1 MFGHDISKKVRNDC
15 TDDILETGD
24 LYQRVRLHVNVSDI
38 KSIKIKDKIHARRC
52 VLL

>member
-1 MFGHDISKKVRNDC
+1 MFGHNISKRVRNDC
-15 TDDILETGD
+15 TDDIFETGD

-38 KSIKIKDKIHARRC
+38 KSTEIKKKIYARRC